1 MYFQTY
7 PMLSFL
13 YLSCLAFYSF
23 TQPSNGQGLVKIPSI
38 GFEPKLS
45 DGELEPRTEIEVP
58 IETVVDNGVEEDIP
72 VMSKHNNNNALLKAP
87 NIQINIS
94 DANASSDLATKYDT
108 ANTQGEEYTAI
119 DIIVKQDIAMIGYN
133 STTNLE
139 IPAFKIDGLEGSNT
153 KHTASITDVYLA
165 TESSVSKETASL
177 EPDMTNDSVHMDQT
191 SIFNTD
197 GSIRES
203 IGKITTAEEVSI
215 FQLGFTSE
223 SLFET
228 KIQESDLSKDKTTE
242 QGINLHDNSTAEN
255 VTHEI

>member
-1 MYFQTY
+1 M
-7 PMLSFL
+7 
-13 YLSCLAFYSF
+13 
-23 TQPSNGQGLVKIPSI
+23 
-38 GFEPKLS
+38 
-45 DGELEPRTEIEVP
+45 
-58 IETVVDNGVEEDIP
+58 
-72 VMSKHNNNNALLKAP
+72 
-87 NIQINIS
+87 
-94 DANASSDLATKYDT
+94 
-108 ANTQGEEYTAI
+108 TAI

-139 IPAFKIDGLEGSNT
+139 IPAFEIDGLEGSNT

-215 FQLGFTSE
+215 FQLGLTSE

-228 KIQESDLSKDKTTE
+228 KIQESDLSLDR
-242 QGINLHDNSTAEN
+242 IFYDNSTAEN
-255 VTHEI
+255 VTHKIHLLFSNIKSNVTNKKGKDIAFIEIYPKEGISNTTSEQELLDL